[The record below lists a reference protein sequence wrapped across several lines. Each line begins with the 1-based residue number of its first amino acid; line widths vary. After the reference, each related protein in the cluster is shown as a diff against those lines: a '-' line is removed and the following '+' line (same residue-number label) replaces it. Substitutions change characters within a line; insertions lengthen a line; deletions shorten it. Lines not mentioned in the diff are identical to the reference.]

1 MARDVTIG
9 SEQVSLTTTGT
20 GKDKQ
25 VDVSADNVS
34 VLNQM
39 LEQVYGLK
47 DLGSY
52 FIERFNKGDS
62 VGRIILDLRSG
73 KAETSAQNKYYAAFP
88 GMDEFLSEG
97 GAFYGMDR
105 PEGAYVDYKRTV
117 TNALKSYGLNT
128 AILGTPDKIK
138 QYIKAN
144 ANPAVIANR
153 IQQADAAV
161 RTLPEEVKKV
171 FNDYYGIQDKDLV
184 NYYLDTTPEGEN
196 AIRVKEA
203 AARIGREAIAQGYN
217 QPGGYTGISVSKA
230 EEYAKSGISPDQA
243 QKAFSDIQQQMALTS
258 GTGETVT
265 QADLE
270 NAAFRND
277 AAAIQKIKRISGSRQ
292 AQFQQGGGFLESQ
305 RGVSGLGSSSS

>member
-1 MARDVTIG
+1 MARNVTVG
-9 SEQVSLTTTGT
+9 TEQVSLTTTGT

-25 VDVSADNVS
+25 VDVSADNIS

-39 LEQVYGLK
+39 LEQVYGFK

-62 VGRIILDLRSG
+62 VGRIILDLRAG

-88 GMDEFLSEG
+88 GMDEFLAEG

-117 TNALKSYGLNT
+117 TNKLQSYGLDVSRFGS
-128 AILGTPDKIK
+128 ADKIK
-138 QYIKAN
+138 EYIKAN
-144 ANPAVIANR
+144 ANPVVIANR

-161 RTLPEEVKKV
+161 RTLPQEVKNM
-171 FNDYYGIQDKDLV
+171 FNQYYNIQDKDLV
-184 NYYLDTTPEGEN
+184 AYYLDTTPEGEN

-203 AARIGREAIAQGYN
+203 AARIGQEAIAQGYN
-217 QPGGYTGISVSKA
+217 QPGGTTGITASTA
-230 EEYAKSGISPDQA
+230 ENYAKYGVTPEEA
-243 QKAFSDIQQQMALTS
+243 RRAFGEIKQQQALTT
-258 GTGETVT
+258 GVGETVT
-265 QADLE
+265 QKDLE
-270 NAAFRND
+270 NAAIYGKAD
-277 AAAIQKIKRISGSRQ
+277 AIQKIKRIAGSRG
-292 AQFQQGGGFLESQ
+292 AEFQKGGGFLESQ